1 MSMIPTI
8 EQFFAS
14 DGLLVKVKP
23 DFQKRDGQQELSS
36 EISRAIYEQRHIII
50 EAPTGF
56 GKSFA
61 ALVPAILEAI
71 AEGKRVVIS
80 TGTLALQDQYAEKD
94 VPLLAQA
101 LSLAGHNLTYAV
113 AKGRGNYI
121 CRQKLDETE
130 YSGASN
136 LMSWAVT
143 QKVETC
149 SGDVSSV
156 PFPFNPGDWMEIGA
170 DEDCERKACPYYGE
184 GRKGWSDCFV
194 YQAHRRFLEAQIVIT
209 NHVLALI
216 DIGNEPGTILGPYD
230 VIIFDEAHSV
240 PNKARDC
247 WGTEINPRSI
257 SRMIKLV
264 DRILS
269 RVRVDVFEH
278 GFIEEYRKLENQIFA
293 PLEPMVQKGDNIR
306 LRQIKPKSAVEEAK
320 EAAANVVTHLRSL
333 NQTLNDCICMP
344 EDDPQTVAIRACKE
358 KVLTMARNLVNVFG
372 DNIDPEF
379 ADNWLSY
386 LEIGST
392 PKGIKY
398 GVLNLKPIEVA
409 PLLRERLFNVI
420 PTVVLMSATM
430 QIGKTFTFMRRQ
442 LGLPESAIEFVG
454 ESPFDLEQQVL
465 VYLPKHIPEQSDPAY
480 LSALA
485 EETKKIIMTMKGRS
499 LVLFTNANHMR
510 WVHNK
515 VSQEVGYY
523 CYLQGTASK
532 QRLLQAF
539 TADTTSC
546 LFATKTFFEG
556 VDIPGESLSCVVL
569 AKAPFPVPTD
579 PLFQAQSDKLDE
591 QGLDSFALLSMPQML
606 FDMKQAFG
614 RLIRTVTDKG
624 MFACLDSRATWRK
637 GYSVRVR
644 GILPQSRVIVHLG
657 DTPGQ
662 VDTTSERVYSPPRRS
677 RAALLLTQDDD

>member
-1 MSMIPTI
+1 MSMNPTI

-14 DGLLVKVKP
+14 DGLLVQVKP
-23 DFQKRDGQQELSS
+23 DFQKRDGQQELSG
-36 EISRAIYEQRHIII
+36 EISRAIEEQKHIII

-61 ALVPAILEAI
+61 ALVPAIIEAI
-71 AEGKRVVIS
+71 SEDKRVVIS

-101 LSLAGHNLTYAV
+101 LERVGHTLTYAV
-113 AKGRGNYI
+113 AKGRSNYI

-130 YSGASN
+130 YAGASN
-136 LMSWAVT
+136 LMSWAAT
-143 QKVETC
+143 QKVDICT
-149 SGDVSSV
+149 GDVSSV
-156 PFPFNPGDWMEIGA
+156 PFPFNPPDWSEIGA

-194 YQAHRRFLEAQIVIT
+194 YQAHRRFLDAQIVIT

-230 VIIFDEAHSV
+230 VIIFDEAHSLA
-240 PNKARDC
+240 NKARDC

-264 DRILS
+264 DRILG
-269 RVRVDVFEH
+269 RVGVDVFEH
-278 GFIEEYRKLENQIFA
+278 GFLEQYRKLENQMFA
-293 PLEPMVQKGDNIR
+293 PFDPVVLKGDNIR
-306 LRQIKPKSAVEEAK
+306 LKQIVPKTVVASAQEGASVI
-320 EAAANVVTHLRSL
+320 VGHLRSL
-333 NQTLNDCICMP
+333 NQSLNDLICQP
-344 EDDPQTVAIRACKE
+344 EDNPQTVAIRSCKE
-358 KVLTMARNLVNVFG
+358 KILTMARNLVNVFG
-372 DNIDPEF
+372 DNIDPEY
-379 ADNWLSY
+379 ADNWLAY
-386 LEIGST
+386 LEIGSNA
-392 PKGIKY
+392 KGVKY
-398 GVLNLKPIEVA
+398 GILNLKPIEVA

-442 LGLPESAIEFVG
+442 LGLPENTIEFVG

-465 VYLPKHIPEQSDPAY
+465 VYLPKHLPEQSDQNY
-480 LSALA
+480 LAALA
-485 EETKKIIMTMKGRS
+485 EETKKIIMNMKGRS
-499 LVLFTNANHMR
+499 LVLFTNVNHMK
-510 WVHNK
+510 WVHSK

-532 QRLLQAF
+532 QRLLQEF

-614 RLIRTVTDKG
+614 RLIRTVTDEG

-637 GYSVRVR
+637 GYSTRVR
-644 GILPQSRVIVHLG
+644 GILPQSRVIVQLG
-657 DTPGQ
+657 TEPGQ
-662 VDTTSERVYSPPRRS
+662 VDTESERVYSPPRKS
-677 RAALLLTQDDD
+677 RAALLLERDDD